1 MSVHGIAESTTQF
14 ATEQQHRIYT
24 KSETCKL
31 YTRGD
36 NDASMLRFINFTK
49 VLLRCT
55 RTRDMWEFSVL
66 SAEFCCEPKAALKQ
80 IKSFNC
86 VDFL

>member
-1 MSVHGIAESTTQF
+1 MSVHGIAESRTQF

-24 KSETCKL
+24 KSETFCKL

-49 VLLRCT
+49 GATQVYKDKGYVGILC
-55 RTRDMWEFSVL
+55 
-66 SAEFCCEPKAALKQ
+66 AL
-80 IKSFNC
+80 C
-86 VDFL
+86 